1 MGWQRMDQWIPATDF
16 IAADVIRWTEGIYD
30 HRKRGKAL
38 RIGERL
44 VVAEVIKR
52 AKDGWVHLLV
62 RACTITKD
70 EFAGKPI
77 LPLKAGEALRRGE
90 KTILRG
96 KPQRLLWEDESAR
109 QAVLN
114 GSSRGSQFISK
125 EDEDEC

>member
-1 MGWQRMDQWIPATDF
+1 MDQWIPASDF
-16 IAADVIRWTEGIYD
+16 IAADVVRWTEGIYD
-30 HRKRGKAL
+30 RRKRGKAL

-44 VVAEVIKR
+44 VAAEVIER
-52 AKDGWVHLLV
+52 GKDGWVKLLV

-77 LPLKAGEALRRGE
+77 PPLKTDQQVRRGE

-109 QAVLN
+109 TAVVN
-114 GSSRGSQFISK
+114 GSSRGSRYVKK
-125 EDEDEC
+125 EDEND